1 MWTPVVFKIS
11 MISAVSSSDY
21 DLLGENTSTTVM
33 IIFSIY
39 QKTKRHSPGSV
50 TLWLA
55 INYPYISSISFLT
68 GLATPAGKLFIA
80 MLVSLLCLNI
90 YPLVHFSST
99 GQSGEQWAQCPPP
112 PTWTPWLSTLVLHHG
127 FPSGSVSVVQPV
139 LVLSSNMKG
148 NWHSFPLPGPSTV
161 RQRSERKYSELD
173 SPWDD
178 DQTKWNKF

>member
-39 QKTKRHSPGSV
+39 QKTNRHSPGSV

-68 GLATPAGKLFIA
+68 GLATPAGKLITA

-99 GQSGEQWAQCPPP
+99 GQSGEQ
-112 PTWTPWLSTLVLHHG
+112 
-127 FPSGSVSVVQPV
+127 
-139 LVLSSNMKG
+139 
-148 NWHSFPLPGPSTV
+148 
-161 RQRSERKYSELD
+161 
-173 SPWDD
+173 
-178 DQTKWNKF
+178 